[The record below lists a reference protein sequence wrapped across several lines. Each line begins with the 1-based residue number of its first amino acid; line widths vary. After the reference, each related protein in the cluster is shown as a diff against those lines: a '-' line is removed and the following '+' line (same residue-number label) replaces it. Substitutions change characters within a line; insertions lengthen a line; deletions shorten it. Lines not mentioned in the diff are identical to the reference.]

1 MTIEE
6 RLQSARI
13 RMRSRH
19 PFFGTLLF
27 HASTILTEQIS
38 TACTDGRNLY
48 FNPAFIEPLSR
59 QELDGLLLHEVLH
72 AALLH
77 CQRKGSRDPQLWNW
91 AADIVVNGMIASL
104 EDISLPSS
112 GGLRD
117 TELEELPV
125 EEVYEKLQ
133 NSAVEVPLLLMD
145 LVERQNLNDGEE
157 SDLDGATEG
166 QNQSEGS
173 FAALREY
180 WKDALQ
186 RSRKEQE
193 HRGQGTLP
201 CGLQRELDALE
212 DAQLDWKSL
221 LARYIP
227 DSQTDWLGIDR
238 RFVGQGLYLDELQQ
252 TNIKVA
258 VCLDTSGS
266 VSQKELSQFYSEV
279 YGLLCQSPETEV
291 DLYFA
296 DAELH
301 GPYPLMLEDE
311 LPEPQGGGGTDFR
324 PFFNKLNETDDQEL
338 PQLAIYL
345 TDGYGTFP
353 QEPAYPTLWALTS
366 KGLSSKKVLFGDIV
380 RLNDIF

>member
-13 RMRSRH
+13 RLRSRH

-27 HASTILTEQIS
+27 HAPTNLTEQIP

-48 FNPAFIEPLSR
+48 FNPAFIEPLSL

-77 CQRKGSRDPQLWNW
+77 CQRRGARDPQLWNR

-104 EDISLPSS
+104 EDISLPSG

-117 TELEELPV
+117 PALEELPV

-133 NSAVEVPLLLMD
+133 HSMVEVPLLLMD

-173 FAALREY
+173 FGALREY
-180 WKDALQ
+180 WKNALQ

-193 HRGQGTLP
+193 QRGQGTLP
-201 CGLQRELDALE
+201 CGLQRELEALE
-212 DAQLDWKSL
+212 DAQLDWRSL
-221 LARYIP
+221 LARYLP
-227 DSQTDWLGIDR
+227 DSQADWLGIDR

-252 TNIKVA
+252 TSIKVA

-266 VSQKELSQFYSEV
+266 VSQHELSQFYSEV

-301 GPYPLMLEDE
+301 GPYPLLLESE
-311 LPEPQGGGGTDFR
+311 LPEPKGGGGTDFR
-324 PFFNKLNETDDQEL
+324 PFFEKLNECEDREL

-345 TDGYGTFP
+345 TDGYGTYP
-353 QEPAYPTLWALTS
+353 QEPEYPVIWVINAGGLEES
-366 KGLSSKKVLFGDIV
+366 KIAWGDCL
-380 RLNDIF
+380 RLNG

>member
-1 MTIEE
+1 
-6 RLQSARI
+6 
-13 RMRSRH
+13 MRNRH

-27 HASTILTEQIS
+27 HAPTILTEQIS
-38 TACTDGRNLY
+38 TACTDGKNLY
-48 FNPAFIEPLSR
+48 FNPAFIDPLCR

-77 CQRKGSRDPQLWNW
+77 CQRRGARDPQLWNW

-104 EDISLPSS
+104 EDISLPSG

-117 TELEELPV
+117 MELETLPV

-133 NSAVEVPLLLMD
+133 HSAVEVPLVLMD
-145 LVERQNLNDGEE
+145 LVERQNLNDGEDD
-157 SDLDGATEG
+157 DLDGTTQG
-166 QNQSEGS
+166 QNHSESS
-173 FAALREY
+173 FAALRKY

-193 HRGQGTLP
+193 QRGQGTLP

-227 DSQTDWLGIDR
+227 DSQADWLGIDR

-252 TNIKVA
+252 TNIKVSI
-258 VCLDTSGS
+258 CLDTSGS
-266 VSQKELSQFYSEV
+266 ISQKELSQFYSEV

-301 GPYPLMLEDE
+301 GPYPLLLESE
-311 LPEPQGGGGTDFR
+311 LPKPKGGGGTDFR
-324 PFFNKLNETDDQEL
+324 PFFEKLNECEEDEL

-345 TDGYGTFP
+345 TDGFGTFP
-353 QEPAYPTLWALTS
+353 EEPPYPVLWVINEG
-366 KGLSSKKVLFGDIV
+366 GLLKFPVTWGKAI
-380 RLNDIF
+380 RLHN

>member
-13 RMRSRH
+13 RLRSRH

-27 HASTILTEQIS
+27 HAPTILTEQIP
-38 TACTDGRNLY
+38 TACTDGQNLY
-48 FNPAFIEPLSR
+48 FNPAFIEPLSL

-77 CQRKGSRDPQLWNW
+77 CQRRGARDPQLWNW
-91 AADIVVNGMIASL
+91 AADIVVNGMIACL
-104 EDISLPSS
+104 EDISLPSG

-117 TELEELPV
+117 PALEERPV
-125 EEVYEKLQ
+125 EEVYEKLHH
-133 NSAVEVPLLLMD
+133 SMAEVPLLLVD
-145 LVERQNLNDGEE
+145 LVERQNPNDGEE
-157 SDLDGATEG
+157 SNLDGATEE

-173 FAALREY
+173 IVALREY

-193 HRGQGTLP
+193 QRGQGTLP
-201 CGLQRELDALE
+201 CGLQRELEALE
-212 DAQLDWKSL
+212 DAQLDWRSL
-221 LARYIP
+221 LARYLP
-227 DSQTDWLGIDR
+227 DNQADWQGIDR
-238 RFVGQGLYLDELQQ
+238 RFIGQGLYLDELQQ
-252 TNIKVA
+252 TSIKVA

-266 VSQKELSQFYSEV
+266 VSQKDLSQFYSEV

-301 GPYPLMLEDE
+301 GPYPLLLESE
-311 LPEPQGGGGTDFR
+311 LPEPKGGGGTDFR
-324 PFFNKLNETDDQEL
+324 PFFEKLNECEDREL

-345 TDGYGTFP
+345 TDGYGTYP
-353 QEPAYPTLWALTS
+353 QEPEYPVLWVINAGGLEES
-366 KGLSSKKVLFGDIV
+366 KIAWGDCL
-380 RLNDIF
+380 RLNG

>member
-13 RMRSRH
+13 QLRSRH

-27 HASTILTEQIS
+27 HAPTILTEQIP

-48 FNPAFIEPLSR
+48 FNPAFVEPLSR

-77 CQRKGSRDPQLWNW
+77 CQRRGARNPLIWNW
-91 AADIVVNGMIASL
+91 AADIVVNGMIACL
-104 EDISLPSS
+104 EDISIPDG

-117 TELEELPV
+117 IELENLHV
-125 EEVYEKLQ
+125 EEVYERLQ
-133 NSAVEVPLLLMD
+133 RSMIEVPLLLMD
-145 LVERQNLNDGEE
+145 LVERQDPGDGE
-157 SDLDGATEG
+157 DDGGPGVAAG
-166 QNQSEGS
+166 QAQSEDS

-193 HRGQGTLP
+193 QRGQGNLP
-201 CGLQRELDALE
+201 GGLQRELDALE
-212 DAQLDWKSL
+212 KAQLDWRSL
-221 LARYIP
+221 LARYLP
-227 DSQTDWLGIDR
+227 DSQADWLGIDR
-238 RFVGQGLYLDELQQ
+238 RFVGQGLYLEELQQ
-252 TNIKVA
+252 TSVRVSI
-258 VCLDTSGS
+258 CMDTSGS
-266 VSQKELSQFYSEV
+266 VSQDELSEFYSEV

-296 DAELH
+296 DAALH
-301 GPYPLMLEDE
+301 GPFPLVSQDD
-311 LPEPQGGGGTDFR
+311 LPEPKGGGGTDFR
-324 PFFNKLNETDDQEL
+324 PFFNELNDCEEEL

-353 QEPAYPTLWALTS
+353 EEPEYPVLWVINAGGLDNS
-366 KGLSSKKVLFGDIV
+366 RIAWGDSLRLSS
-380 RLNDIF
+380 

>member
-13 RMRSRH
+13 RLRSRH

-27 HASTILTEQIS
+27 HAPTILTEQIS

-48 FNPAFIEPLSR
+48 FNPAFIEPLCR

-77 CQRKGSRDPQLWNW
+77 CQRRGARDPQLWNW

-104 EDISLPSS
+104 EDISLPSG

-117 TELEELPV
+117 MELETLPV

-133 NSAVEVPLLLMD
+133 QSMLEVPRILMD
-145 LVERQNLNDGEE
+145 LVENQHLDAA
-157 SDLDGATEG
+157 SDSNGIQVSACKTPSDET
-166 QNQSEGS
+166 
-173 FAALREY
+173 FAALREF

-186 RSRKEQE
+186 RSKKEQE
-193 HRGQGTLP
+193 QKGQGTLP

-227 DSQTDWLGIDR
+227 DSQADWQGLDR

-258 VCLDTSGS
+258 ICMDTSGS

-279 YGLLCQSPETEV
+279 YGLLCQSPKTEV

-301 GPYPLMLEDE
+301 GPYPLLLESE
-311 LPEPQGGGGTDFR
+311 LPEPKGGGGTDFR
-324 PFFNKLNETDDQEL
+324 PFFGKLNECEEDKL

-345 TDGYGTFP
+345 TDGYGIYP
-353 QEPAYPTLWALTS
+353 QEPEYPVLWVINAGGLEES
-366 KGLSSKKVLFGDIV
+366 KIAWGDCL
-380 RLNDIF
+380 RLNG

>member
-1 MTIEE
+1 VTIEE

-13 RMRSRH
+13 RLRSRH

-27 HASTILTEQIS
+27 HATTILTEQIP

-48 FNPAFIEPLSR
+48 FNPAFIEPLSL

-77 CQRKGSRDPQLWNW
+77 CQRRGARDPQLWNW

-104 EDISLPSS
+104 EDISLPSG

-117 TELEELPV
+117 PALEELPV

-133 NSAVEVPLLLMD
+133 HSMVEVPLLLMD
-145 LVERQNLNDGEE
+145 LVERQNLDDGAEG
-157 SDLDGATEG
+157 DLDGVTEG

-173 FAALREY
+173 FGALREY
-180 WKDALQ
+180 WKNALQ

-193 HRGQGTLP
+193 QRGQGTLP
-201 CGLQRELDALE
+201 CGLQRELEALE
-212 DAQLDWKSL
+212 DAQLDWRSL
-221 LARYIP
+221 LARYLP
-227 DSQTDWLGIDR
+227 DSQADWLGIDR

-252 TNIKVA
+252 TSIKVA
-258 VCLDTSGS
+258 ICMDTSGS

-291 DLYFA
+291 DLYCA

-301 GPYPLMLEDE
+301 GPYPLLLESE
-311 LPEPQGGGGTDFR
+311 LPEPKGGGGTDFR
-324 PFFNKLNETDDQEL
+324 PFFEKLNECEDRAL

-345 TDGYGTFP
+345 TDGYGTYP
-353 QEPAYPTLWALTS
+353 QEPEYPVLWVINAGGLEES
-366 KGLSSKKVLFGDIV
+366 KIAWGDCL
-380 RLNDIF
+380 RLNG

>member
-1 MTIEE
+1 VNIEE

-27 HASTILTEQIS
+27 HATTILTEQIP

-59 QELDGLLLHEVLH
+59 QELDGLLHHEVLH

-77 CQRKGSRDPQLWNW
+77 CQRRGTRNPLIWNW

-104 EDISLPSS
+104 EDISIPDG

-117 TELEELPV
+117 PALEELPV

-133 NSAVEVPLLLMD
+133 NSTVEVPLVLMD

-157 SDLDGATEG
+157 YDLSGATEG
-166 QNQSEGS
+166 QNHSESS

-193 HRGQGTLP
+193 QRGQGTLP
-201 CGLQRELDALE
+201 CGLQRELEVLE
-212 DAQLDWKSL
+212 NAQLDWRSL
-221 LARYIP
+221 LARYLP
-227 DSQTDWLGIDR
+227 DSQANWQGIDR
-238 RFVGQGLYLDELQQ
+238 RFIGQGLYLEELQQ
-252 TNIKVA
+252 TSIKVA

-301 GPYPLMLEDE
+301 GPYPLMFESE
-311 LPEPQGGGGTDFR
+311 LPEPKGGGGTDFR
-324 PFFNKLNETDDQEL
+324 PFFNKLNEADNQEL
-338 PQLAIYL
+338 PRLAIYL
-345 TDGYGTFP
+345 TDGYGTYP
-353 QEPAYPTLWALTS
+353 QEPEYPVLWVINEG
-366 KGLSSKKVLFGDIV
+366 GLNCNKIPWGQRI
-380 RLNDIF
+380 RTE

>member
-27 HASTILTEQIS
+27 HAPTILTEQIP

-104 EDISLPSS
+104 EDISLPSG

-117 TELEELPV
+117 PALEELPV

-133 NSAVEVPLLLMD
+133 HSMVEVPLLLMD
-145 LVERQNLNDGEE
+145 LVERQNLDDGEE
-157 SDLDGATEG
+157 GDLDGATEG

-173 FAALREY
+173 FGALREY

-345 TDGYGTFP
+345 TDGFGTFP
-353 QEPAYPTLWALTS
+353 QEPVYPTLWALTS
-366 KGLSSKKVLFGDIV
+366 KGLSSKEVLFGDTV
-380 RLNDIF
+380 RLNNIF